1 MSDIDAVVSNI
12 ATTTTTS
19 STTTQLEQMNLSG
32 TTSTTTGAAPEGS
45 TPTVSSSQPTL
56 PYPTVKRDYL
66 RTHERHIQQLWME
79 HHVFESNAP
88 ATTNDDTPASF
99 FVTFPYPYMNG
110 VLHIGHAFSF
120 SKALFRSLYEQ
131 LQNQNTL
138 LPFAFH
144 CTGMPIQAVTYI
156 IVYFIFS
163 NFCILS
169 YIITYNN
176 YLLFFFTDF
185 FIFFFSTYVHI

>member
-1 MSDIDAVVSNI
+1 MSDIDAVVSNT
-12 ATTTTTS
+12 AATTS
-19 STTTQLEQMNLSG
+19 STTTQLEQMNLSSSSA
-32 TTSTTTGAAPEGS
+32 STTTGAAPEGS

-79 HHVFESNAP
+79 RHVFESNAP
-88 ATTNDDTPASF
+88 ITTNDDTPASF

-156 IVYFIFS
+156 EYY
-163 NFCILS
+163 ILHF
-169 YIITYNN
+169 
-176 YLLFFFTDF
+176 L
-185 FIFFFSTYVHI
+185 